1 MKYRFESCVLDDDS
15 YELLVEG
22 HPQKVE
28 PQVFDILRY
37 MVENKGR
44 VISQDELIKIVW
56 KGRVVSD
63 ATVNARISA
72 ARSAIGDDGKKQ
84 SMIKTISRRGFKF
97 VVPVW
102 SDADIEKE
110 SGSGAVPQTTAQ
122 PVTQGSNQRVSF
134 CKSSDGARIAFATTG
149 EGSPLVRVGHWLTH
163 LEHDWHSPIWRPFL
177 NRLGRQFTVTRYD
190 QRGNGLSDWNVDSF
204 TLDDFVH
211 DLEAVVDGAGLDKF
225 AIYATSQGVPT
236 AIKYATIHRKR
247 ISHLVLH
254 GGYVRGRLLRDT
266 PEEKEQAEALL
277 TLMRH
282 GWGKIG
288 SPFLKAFSSLYIP
301 EGTKEQLDSLVDLQ
315 KMTTSPANA
324 VKLRTAVDNFDV
336 SDLLDKVDVPTLVIH
351 AQNDGVH
358 PLEQGRELAAG
369 IPGAKF
375 ILLDSSNHAIL
386 EHEPAWSALHQEI
399 RDFVLG

>member
-1 MKYRFESCVLDDDS
+1 MKYRFETCELDDDS
-15 YELLVEG
+15 YELSVDG
-22 HPQKVE
+22 HPRKVE

-44 VISQDELIKIVW
+44 VISQDELIEAVW

-72 ARSAIGDDGKKQ
+72 ARSAIGDDGKSQ
-84 SMIKTISRRGFKF
+84 SMIKTIPRRGFKF
-97 VVPVW
+97 VAPVRRG
-102 SDADIEKE
+102 AGTETE
-110 SGSGAVPQTTAQ
+110 SRTGVIAQ
-122 PVTQGSNQRVSF
+122 DRIRPVTQGSNQRVSF
-134 CKSSDGARIAFATTG
+134 CQSGDGVRIAFATTG
-149 EGSPLVRVGHWLTH
+149 NGSPLIRVGHWLTH

-177 NRLGRQFTVTRYD
+177 DTLGKDFAVTRYD
-190 QRGNGLSDWNVDSF
+190 QRGNGLSDWNVAGF

-211 DLEAVVDGAGLDKF
+211 DLEAVVESADLGMF

-236 AIKYATIHRKR
+236 AIKYATKHPER

-254 GGYVRGRLLRDT
+254 GGYVRGRLLRDA

-282 GWGKIG
+282 GWGKTS

-315 KMTTSPANA
+315 KLTTSPANA

-336 SDLLDKVDVPTLVIH
+336 SGFLDKVDVPTLVIH

-358 PLEQGRELAAG
+358 PLQQGRELAAG
-369 IPGAKF
+369 IRGAKF
-375 ILLDSSNHAIL
+375 VLLDSSNHAIL
-386 EHEPAWSALHQEI
+386 DHESAWSVLHQEI
-399 RDFVLG
+399 RDFVLS